1 MIDSM
6 TGYGLS
12 MHGRDLATHLHALSM
27 YLKSVG
33 VSVLLINELE
43 HITGAF
49 RATDN
54 AVAYLA
60 DNLVFL
66 RYLEIGGEMHKAIG
80 VLKKRA
86 GNFEKTLRELQ
97 ITRYGLKIGE
107 PLKNLRGILSGMP
120 EWIAMEQ
127 NTP

>member
-1 MIDSM
+1 M
-6 TGYGLS
+6 
-12 MHGRDLATHLHALSM
+12 
-27 YLKSVG
+27 
-33 VSVLLINELE
+33 
-43 HITGAF
+43 
-49 RATDN
+49 
-54 AVAYLA
+54 
-60 DNLVFL
+60 
-66 RYLEIGGEMHKAIG
+66 
-80 VLKKRA
+80 LKKRA